1 MEREEKRVVR
11 ILYIIKVLWEETDEA
26 HPMSASRIS
35 KRMAQYGVGCERKA
49 VYRYLEEL
57 AEFGFDIVRT
67 RQGAYLASRQFEL
80 PELKLLADAV
90 QASKF
95 ITAKKSEELISK
107 LGKLL
112 SRHDSDRL
120 RRQIYIKNRAKTMN
134 ESIYYNVDAVFEGI
148 QRNCQITF
156 TYWNWNMK
164 KEMQIKHNGKEYVI
178 SPWIMIWED
187 EKYYMVGY
195 DEEAKQLKHFRVD
208 KMRQIMVREKPR
220 MGRELFEQ
228 LKLSSCSVSTFGMFQ
243 GRREAVTLLADREL
257 AGVVIDRFGKA
268 VWMHPVDDE
277 HFTVTAE
284 VMVSNQFFGWVAGL
298 GGRVKITAPVWVVEE
313 YKELIFQLMKSMDEN
328 GV

>member
-1 MEREEKRVVR
+1 
-11 ILYIIKVLWEETDEA
+11 
-26 HPMSASRIS
+26 
-35 KRMAQYGVGCERKA
+35 
-49 VYRYLEEL
+49 
-57 AEFGFDIVRT
+57 
-67 RQGAYLASRQFEL
+67 
-80 PELKLLADAV
+80 
-90 QASKF
+90 
-95 ITAKKSEELISK
+95 
-107 LGKLL
+107 
-112 SRHDSDRL
+112 
-120 RRQIYIKNRAKTMN
+120 
-134 ESIYYNVDAVFEGI
+134 
-148 QRNCQITF
+148 
-156 TYWNWNMK
+156 
-164 KEMQIKHNGKEYVI
+164 
-178 SPWIMIWED
+178 
-187 EKYYMVGY
+187 
-195 DEEAKQLKHFRVD
+195 
-208 KMRQIMVREKPR
+208 MVREKPR